1 MINILKYSVVEK
13 RDVDVD
19 DAEDEID
26 EEFDPIINKGFCK
39 WKSNICPLF
48 VLWI

>member
-1 MINILKYSVVEK
+1 MEK
-13 RDVDVD
+13 REVDSEAD
-19 DAEDEID
+19 DSDESVELD

>member
-1 MINILKYSVVEK
+1 MVEK

-39 WKSNICPLF
+39 FNLSLF
-48 VLWI
+48 CFVHLFHKK